1 MQIVNNIL
9 QGIPKNIISIKE
21 QCITYGKK
29 ETMNAAIGTKILV
42 FNSEIENIN
51 FVFLIILRI
60 SSSLSRFI
68 LKGETNP
75 TIISKGLRK
84 VGLIFL

>member
-1 MQIVNNIL
+1 MQKVNNIL
-9 QGIPKNIISIKE
+9 QGIPKIIISIKE
-21 QCITYGKK
+21 QCITYGTK
-29 ETMNAAIGTKILV
+29 ETTNEVIGTKILV
-42 FNSEIENIN
+42 FNSDIENIN
-51 FVFLIILRI
+51 FICLIILRI